1 MNEQQKQLDN
11 LRKWLTLT
19 EDRISRLSEILGPD
33 VSALASQL
41 DSLRKLQSDL
51 QAQQKNVDLLSNLVV
66 IVDEGSTD
74 NGKYHLTLPSI
85 FSYSSWYC
93 YYKIFLIVVY
103 NQMEDQLVALGER
116 WAHICQWAEERWS
129 KLHLLLNHC
138 NRIPDEMQKIQ
149 SWIETNETS
158 LKQLEAEP
166 VSEVGKVFE
175 RIKLLQVLK

>member
-1 MNEQQKQLDN
+1 
-11 LRKWLTLT
+11 
-19 EDRISRLSEILGPD
+19 
-33 VSALASQL
+33 
-41 DSLRKLQSDL
+41 
-51 QAQQKNVDLLSNLVV
+51 
-66 IVDEGSTD
+66 
-74 NGKYHLTLPSI
+74 
-85 FSYSSWYC
+85 
-93 YYKIFLIVVY
+93 
-103 NQMEDQLVALGER
+103 MEDQLVALGER

-175 RIKLLQVLK
+175 RIKLLQVFNYSSKKRTNTVVFPANHFFFVS